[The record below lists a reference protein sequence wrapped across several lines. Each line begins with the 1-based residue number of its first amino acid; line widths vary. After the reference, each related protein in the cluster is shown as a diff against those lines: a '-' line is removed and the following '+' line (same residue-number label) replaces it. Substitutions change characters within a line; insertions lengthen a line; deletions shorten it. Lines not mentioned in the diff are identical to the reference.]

1 MEGMKK
7 RSKKENDDLI
17 ALMLDVGIDT
27 PFSPELTK
35 TCLSKEAV
43 DKCIAA
49 VYATL
54 VIPHPTA
61 DDQPKCVACKTVVAL
76 HMMMPK
82 NLAKEKIHE
91 LDICN
96 TCMLVAEAEGVIF
109 IDNPASCG
117 CLAARHGN
125 CLDCSSCYIKK
136 LVKERTGATCNK
148 CGVDLGIGLQLLGM
162 IKEWMILSC
171 YSCNICKTPRSCAIE
186 GWAKY
191 PQVGCSG
198 HCLAH
203 ATLAERTH

>member
-7 RSKKENDDLI
+7 CSKKENDDLI
-17 ALMLDVGIDT
+17 ALMLDVGIDM

-35 TCLSKEAV
+35 TRLSKEAV

-61 DDQPKCVACKTVVAL
+61 DDQLKCVACKTMVAL

-82 NLAKEKIHE
+82 NLATEKIHE

-109 IDNPASCG
+109 IDNPASCR

-136 LVKERTGATCNK
+136 TGKRKDRCNMQQVWCRPWNRFAIVGNDK
-148 CGVDLGIGLQLLGM
+148 GVDDLKLLFLQHM
-162 IKEWMILSC
+162 QNTEIMC
-171 YSCNICKTPRSCAIE
+171 Y
-186 GWAKY
+186 
-191 PQVGCSG
+191 
-198 HCLAH
+198 
-203 ATLAERTH
+203 